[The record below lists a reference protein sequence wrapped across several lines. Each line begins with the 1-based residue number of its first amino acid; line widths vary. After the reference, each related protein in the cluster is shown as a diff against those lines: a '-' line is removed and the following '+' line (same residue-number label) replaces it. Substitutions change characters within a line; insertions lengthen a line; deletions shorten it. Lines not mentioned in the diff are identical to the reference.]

1 MYLLF
6 ALFAAYA
13 INISVLVGSI
23 SYITYSFLSKQY
35 LQIENPLL
43 AGWRLWLALLL
54 TVLWIIYVFID
65 LLNVLN
71 YLNLYYAKIDM
82 VMITDK
88 LIRESIDCAA
98 TILNVILLT
107 GKGIKK

>member
-6 ALFAAYA
+6 GLFAAYA
-13 INISVLVGSI
+13 INISVLVSSI
-23 SYITYSFLSKQY
+23 FYISYSFLSKHY

-43 AGWRLWLALLL
+43 RGYRLWLAFIL
-54 TVLWIIYVFID
+54 TCLWTIYVFID
-65 LLNVLN
+65 LINVLN

-88 LIRESIDCAA
+88 LIRESIDCIA